1 MTKGGKKL
9 YIVAPA
15 PLVKFCLRNLFLEPI
30 LYRTTLGYPRGS
42 PDGWKYGT
50 ECAVGSPVRLG
61 TALRKLEM
69 CKRRV
74 LMLQWKIYHFSSDF
88 RANKRKFKLSS
99 RSRASDTFRKKFF
112 FSWDRHAVPKEGQN
126 LRKRSF
132 LWWFYS
138 EKFTI
143 FQAIPK
149 IFFGNWLLDAS
160 ATFRLCYLYS
170 ILSMVPKIGTKG

>member
-1 MTKGGKKL
+1 MESGWRVVGLVGEWVLEIRDAHTKQ
-9 YIVAPA
+9 VQ
-15 PLVKFCLRNLFLEPI
+15 
-30 LYRTTLGYPRGS
+30 
-42 PDGWKYGT
+42 
-50 ECAVGSPVRLG
+50 VRSHQW
-61 TALRKLEM
+61 RV
-69 CKRRV
+69 KRRV

-99 RSRASDTFRKKFF
+99 RSRASDTFRKNFF
-112 FSWDRHAVPKEGQN
+112 FSWDRHALPKEGQN

-143 FQAIPK
+143 FQAIPE

>member
-1 MTKGGKKL
+1 MSSDPKKWVIFL
-9 YIVAPA
+9 CEWEEVA
-15 PLVKFCLRNLFLEPI
+15 
-30 LYRTTLGYPRGS
+30 
-42 PDGWKYGT
+42 
-50 ECAVGSPVRLG
+50 
-61 TALRKLEM
+61 
-69 CKRRV
+69 

-99 RSRASDTFRKKFF
+99 RSRASDTFQKKNF

-143 FQAIPK
+143 FQAIPE

-160 ATFRLCYLYS
+160 ATFRLWYLNS
-170 ILSMVPKIGTKG
+170 ILSMVPKIGTKGYLPKFQVNKWTQSHPSTTSVRLFTGQVWRMR